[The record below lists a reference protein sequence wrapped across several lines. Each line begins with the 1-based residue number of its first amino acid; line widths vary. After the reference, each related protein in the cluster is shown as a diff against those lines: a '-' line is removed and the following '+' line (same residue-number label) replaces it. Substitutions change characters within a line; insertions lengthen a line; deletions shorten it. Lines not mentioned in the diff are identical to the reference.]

1 MKKMNK
7 TSQQQ
12 SERDRLAHESPDDY
26 GTPYRSSSDWSLV
39 NRENPNKAE
48 EIKTYVEDFNG
59 DEDFY
64 GDDQE
69 NQSGRA
75 SYTGKQADYVG
86 NAEWVDKRYG
96 EHQFSH
102 NRKK

>member
-1 MKKMNK
+1 MNK
-7 TSQQQ
+7 AQQKQ

-39 NRENPNKAE
+39 NRDNPDKTE
-48 EIKTYVEDFNG
+48 EIKTYSEDYNG

-69 NQSGRA
+69 NQSGHS
-75 SYTGKQADYVG
+75 SYTGKQNDYIGKAD
-86 NAEWVDKRYG
+86 WVDERYG
-96 EHQFSH
+96 EHQFK
-102 NRKK
+102 NTKPK